1 MSLDSDCKL
10 FVRGFRQF
18 KLLLVI
24 KRALTKSVVVIAVR
38 SVDASVSESE
48 DQLPPD
54 PSAEMDSKQ
63 ETTEENRS
71 LNR

>member
-10 FVRGFRQF
+10 FVRDFRQF

-24 KRALTKSVVVIAVR
+24 TRALTKSVVVIAVR

-48 DQLPPD
+48 DQLPD

>member
-18 KLLLVI
+18 ILLLVI
-24 KRALTKSVVVIAVR
+24 TRALTKSVVVIAVR
-38 SVDASVSESE
+38 SVDASVIESE
-48 DQLPPD
+48 DQLPN

-71 LNR
+71 LNC